1 VISFFIFGRATFFRT
16 FLKKYGFSSIG
27 YNFLISCLAIQWAML
42 SNNLLHY
49 IAEPHAFKTIELGIV
64 DLVKADFAAGAVLIS
79 FGAVLG
85 KTTPLQMLLVVFF
98 ELIFYGINEA
108 IGAGILSAVD
118 MGGSIFVHTFGAFF
132 GLGMSWVISRAR
144 FKAGEPVE
152 HFKAGS
158 TKTSD
163 MFAMI
168 GTIFLWMFW
177 PSFNGALA
185 TEDQQYRV
193 VINTVIALTASCVI
207 AFVAVVYFS
216 KESKFD
222 MVSIQNATLA
232 GGVAVGSS
240 SDLVIQPFGALIV
253 GLVAGLV
260 SVVGYEK
267 IQPWLA
273 RTTGLDDTC
282 GVNNLHGMPG
292 VIGAI
297 GGAISAMTAGTSAYG
312 NSIGAVFPARA
323 PSNAT
328 LAAALGVAPGSDRTA
343 NAQAGIQ
350 MLALIITLTIAIGGG
365 MFTGLIIKM
374 KLFLPGL
381 DSEKANC
388 CGTYCCFCR
397 R

>member
-1 VISFFIFGRATFFRT
+1 
-16 FLKKYGFSSIG
+16 
-27 YNFLISCLAIQWAML
+27 ML

-132 GLGMSWVISRAR
+132 GLGLSWVISRAR

-177 PSFNGALA
+177 VKKNDLLFN
-185 TEDQQYRV
+185 V
-193 VINTVIALTASCVI
+193 
-207 AFVAVVYFS
+207 
-216 KESKFD
+216 
-222 MVSIQNATLA
+222 
-232 GGVAVGSS
+232 
-240 SDLVIQPFGALIV
+240 
-253 GLVAGLV
+253 
-260 SVVGYEK
+260 
-267 IQPWLA
+267 
-273 RTTGLDDTC
+273 
-282 GVNNLHGMPG
+282 
-292 VIGAI
+292 
-297 GGAISAMTAGTSAYG
+297 
-312 NSIGAVFPARA
+312 
-323 PSNAT
+323 
-328 LAAALGVAPGSDRTA
+328 
-343 NAQAGIQ
+343 
-350 MLALIITLTIAIGGG
+350 
-365 MFTGLIIKM
+365 
-374 KLFLPGL
+374 
-381 DSEKANC
+381 
-388 CGTYCCFCR
+388 
-397 R
+397 